1 MPTVRFRS
9 RGESGNI
16 FFLMSLVAEALNDEE
31 RTGQLWK
38 EIKQGSYDE
47 AIEKIRRR
55 VNLIDLDGLY

>member
-1 MPTVRFRS
+1 
-9 RGESGNI
+9 
-16 FFLMSLVAEALNDEE
+16 MSLVAEALNDEE

-47 AIEKIRRR
+47 AIEKIRRH

>member
-9 RGESGNI
+9 RESGNI

-47 AIEKIRRR
+47 AIEKIRRH

>member
-1 MPTVRFRS
+1 MTLG

-47 AIEKIRRR
+47 AIEKIRRH